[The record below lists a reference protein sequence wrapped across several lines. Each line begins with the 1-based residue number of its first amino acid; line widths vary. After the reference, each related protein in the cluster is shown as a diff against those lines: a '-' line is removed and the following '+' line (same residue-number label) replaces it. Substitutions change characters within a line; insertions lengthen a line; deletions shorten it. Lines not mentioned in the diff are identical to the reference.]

1 MLISI
6 DGEYV
11 PRVGD
16 EVSFRKLPLP
26 PKMEK
31 FQAVHV
37 QVHKCREETLLL
49 LIFITHHLNFNFRS
63 LILRLKSINVGSRLS
78 PTKKIVKVHAQLLQ
92 TSNSFN
98 CQHLVVN

>member
-1 MLISI
+1 MLFFFSI

-16 EVSFRKLPLP
+16 EVSFRKLPVP

-37 QVHKCREETLLL
+37 QITNFTPEVHQRWESPLTAEEGRE
-49 LIFITHHLNFNFRS
+49 
-63 LILRLKSINVGSRLS
+63 GSRPTT
-78 PTKKIVKVHAQLLQ
+78 PTKPK
-92 TSNSFN
+92 
-98 CQHLVVN
+98 